1 MAARVEEL
9 TKTNALLLDRLIG
22 APPGRSVC
30 HGHLPVTAAEMATPI
45 EPIPQP
51 PMKSRR
57 TPSDIAALCTADMAK
72 RARAVQ
78 VSGQIAPPLE
88 MREANNV

>member
-9 TKTNALLLDRLIG
+9 KNANALLLDRLLTSHG
-22 APPGRSVC
+22 AQPLRVKP
-30 HGHLPVTAAEMATPI
+30 LTAAEMVDTSKPSA
-45 EPIPQP
+45 QP

-78 VSGQIAPPLE
+78 VSGQIAPPPE